1 MGDPVPKGFV
11 GSNPTPSNPTS
22 VRIPNVQEIQ
32 TNNEGRNSGQKP
44 KVLLERSNVVS
55 SSESRNHMRDVYN
68 RRKKLSDWIEK
79 VNQDLDRSDRTDVL
93 KFVEYM
99 KYNANAILWIVR
111 SLKYECEESPLIS
124 RGGRVGA
131 IWETYDKRT

>member
-11 GSNPTPSNPTS
+11 GSNPTPSTVPT

-55 SSESRNHMRDVYN
+55 SKESRNHMRDVYN
-68 RRKKLSDWIEK
+68 RKKKLSDWIEK

-111 SLKYECEESPLIS
+111 SE
-124 RGGRVGA
+124 V
-131 IWETYDKRT
+131 